1 MIRIA
6 TSQFQASMNRSL
18 TINQTMIAKL
28 TEQMA
33 TGNKI
38 QVPSDEPIANVRL
51 SRLRREENIVS
62 QYVENIDA
70 VKVRLSKNETFLS
83 SMVNDMGAARDLFV
97 WASDGSN
104 TPDDLNAMVNS
115 LVSLRDSLYFNSNTL
130 DQEGK
135 YIFSGTLTS
144 TQALTVDNGQPPGSR
159 YSFTGNNGVQEVVV
173 GNGITQPANV
183 TVDGMQDYL
192 NQLDIAIDML
202 GQPTVNPGD
211 PVLKAALRTALDG
224 TDTTLNLISG
234 KIAQFGGSQNV
245 MDTLANNHASVS
257 LSNRMAITD
266 IAQLDYGLAA
276 TQLTGYNNALQAT
289 YQAYSKVNNLSL
301 FNVL

>member
-1 MIRIA
+1 MRIA
-6 TSQFQASMNRSL
+6 SSQFQASMNRSL
-18 TINQTMIAKL
+18 QINQTVIAKL

-62 QYVENIDA
+62 QYVDNISA
-70 VKVRLSKNETFLS
+70 VKIRLSKNETYLS
-83 SMVNDMGAARDLFV
+83 SMVQDMGAARDLFV

-104 TPDDLNAMVNS
+104 TPADLNSMVNS
-115 LVSLRDSLYFNSNTL
+115 LVALRDSLYFNGNTK

-144 TQALTVDNGQPPGSR
+144 TAALSYDATQPLGSR
-159 YSFTGNNGVQEVVV
+159 YSYTGNNGTQEVVV

-183 TVDGMQDYL
+183 TVDGMDDYL
-192 NQLDIAIDML
+192 NQLDTAISML
-202 GQPTVNPGD
+202 GSPTASAND
-211 PVLKAALRTALDG
+211 PVLQGVLKTTLDG
-224 TDTTLNLISG
+224 TDTALGMISS
-234 KIAQFGGSQNV
+234 KIAQFGGAQNV
-245 MDTLANNHASVS
+245 METLANNHGNVS
-257 LSNRMAITD
+257 LSNKIAITD

-276 TQLTGYNNALQAT
+276 TQLSGYNSALQAT
-289 YQAYSKVNNLSL
+289 YQAYSKVSGLSL

>member
-1 MIRIA
+1 MRIA

-18 TINQTMIAKL
+18 QINQGEVAKL

-62 QYVENIDA
+62 QYVENIES
-70 VKVRLSKNETFLS
+70 VKIRLSKNETYLD
-83 SMVNDMGAARDLFV
+83 SMVQDIGAARDLFV

-104 TPDDLNAMVNS
+104 TPADLNSMVSS
-115 LVSLRDSLYFNSNTL
+115 LEAIRDSLFFNGNTR

-135 YIFSGTLTS
+135 YIFSGTLTN
-144 TQALTVDNGQPPGSR
+144 QPALTYNSALAVGSR
-159 YSFTGNNGVQEVVV
+159 YTFTGNNDSQEVVV
-173 GNGITQPANV
+173 GNGVTQAANV
-183 TVDGMQDYL
+183 TVDGMEDYL
-192 NQLDIAIDML
+192 NQLDKAIDML
-202 GQPTVNPGD
+202 KQPTVNPGD
-211 PVLKAALRTALDG
+211 PLLKAALKTALDG
-224 TDTTLNLISG
+224 SDTALGLVSG
-234 KIAQFGGSQNV
+234 KIASFGGVQKV
-245 MDTLANNHASVS
+245 METLAGNHANVS
-257 LSNRMAITD
+257 LSNKMAITD

-276 TQLTGYNNALQAT
+276 TQLSGYNNALQAT
-289 YQAYSKVNNLSL
+289 YQAYAKVSNLSL

>member
-1 MIRIA
+1 MRIA

-18 TINQTMIAKL
+18 QINQTAVAKL

-62 QYVENIDA
+62 QYVENIEA
-70 VKVRLSKNETFLS
+70 VKIRLSKNETYLS
-83 SMVNDMGAARDLFV
+83 SMVGDLGAARDLFV

-115 LVSLRDSLYFNSNTL
+115 LRSLRDSLFFNGNTR

-135 YIFSGTLTS
+135 FIFSGTLTG
-144 TQALTVDNGQPPGSR
+144 TAALAIDPAAAPGAR
-159 YSFTGNNGVQEVVV
+159 YSYTGNNGSQEVVV

-183 TVDGMQDYL
+183 TVDGMHDYL
-192 NQLDIAIDML
+192 NQLDIAIDL
-202 GQPTVNPGD
+202 LAQPAANPAD
-211 PVLKAALRTALDG
+211 PVLRAALIGALDG
-224 TDTTLNLISG
+224 TDTALELISS
-234 KIAQFGGSQNV
+234 KIAAFGGAQKV
-245 MDTLANNHASVS
+245 METLAGNHANVS
-257 LSNRMAITD
+257 LSNKMAITD

-276 TQLTGYNNALQAT
+276 TQLSGYNNALQAT
-289 YQAYSKVNNLSL
+289 YQAYAKVNNLSL

>member
-1 MIRIA
+1 MRIA
-6 TSQFQASMNRSL
+6 SSQFQASMNRSL
-18 TINQTMIAKL
+18 QINQTVIAKL

-70 VKVRLSKNETFLS
+70 VKIRLSKNETYLS
-83 SMVNDMGAARDLFV
+83 SMVDDMGSVRDLFV

-104 TPDDLNAMVNS
+104 TPADLNSMVNS
-115 LVSLRDSLYFNSNTL
+115 LVALRDSLYFNGNTR

-144 TQALTVDNGQPPGSR
+144 TPALSFNSAAAIGSR
-159 YSFTGNNGVQEVVV
+159 YSYTGNNGSQEVVV

-192 NQLDIAIDML
+192 NKLDVAIDML
-202 GQPTVNPGD
+202 KQPTVSAGD
-211 PVLKAALRTALDG
+211 PVLQAALKSALDG
-224 TDTTLNLISG
+224 TDSALGLVSG
-234 KIAQFGGSQNV
+234 KIAQFGGAQNV
-245 MDTLANNHASVS
+245 METLANNHGNVS
-257 LSNRMAITD
+257 LSNKIAITD

-276 TQLTGYNNALQAT
+276 TQLSGYNSALQAT
-289 YQAYSKVNNLSL
+289 YQAYSKVSGLSL

>member
-1 MIRIA
+1 MLRIA
-6 TSQFQASMNRSL
+6 SSQFQASMNRSL
-18 TINQTMIAKL
+18 SINQTVIAKL

-33 TGNKI
+33 SGNKI

-62 QYVENIDA
+62 QYIDNISA
-70 VKVRLSKNETFLS
+70 VKIRLSKNETYLT
-83 SMVNDMGAARDLFV
+83 SMVNDIGAARDLFV

-104 TPDDLNAMVNS
+104 TPEDLNAMVNS
-115 LVSLRDSLYFNSNTL
+115 LVALRDSLYFNSNTL

-144 TQALTVDNGQPPGSR
+144 TQAMTLDGAQPAGSR
-159 YSFTGNNGVQEVVV
+159 YGYTGNDGVQEVVV

-183 TVDGMQDYL
+183 TLDGLDDYL
-192 NQLDIAIDML
+192 NQIDLAIETL
-202 GQPTVNPGD
+202 QQPGVDAND
-211 PVLKAALRTALDG
+211 PAVRAVVGAALQGSDTALS
-224 TDTTLNLISG
+224 LISG
-234 KIAQFGGSQNV
+234 KIANFGGAQNV
-245 MDTLANNHASVS
+245 METLANNHANVS
-257 LSNRMAITD
+257 LSNKMAITD
-266 IAQLDYGLAA
+266 IAQLDYALAA

-289 YQAYSKVNNLSL
+289 YQAYSKVSNLSL

>member
-1 MIRIA
+1 MRIA
-6 TSQFQASMNRSL
+6 SSQFQASMNRSL
-18 TINQTMIAKL
+18 QINQTVIAKL

-62 QYVENIDA
+62 QYVDNISA
-70 VKVRLSKNETFLS
+70 VKIRLSKNEAYLT
-83 SMVNDMGAARDLFV
+83 SMVGDMGAARDLFV

-104 TPDDLNAMVNS
+104 TPADLNSMVNS
-115 LVSLRDSLYFNSNTL
+115 LVALRDSLYFNGNTK

-135 YIFSGTLTS
+135 FIFSGTLTS
-144 TQALTVDNGQPPGSR
+144 TAALTYDASQPVGAR
-159 YSFTGNNGVQEVVV
+159 YSYTGNNGTQEVVV

-183 TVDGMQDYL
+183 TVDGLDDYL
-192 NQLDIAIDML
+192 NQLDNAISML
-202 GQPTVNPGD
+202 GSPTVNAND
-211 PVLKAALRTALDG
+211 PALRAVLKTALDG
-224 TDTTLNLISG
+224 TDTALGLISG
-234 KIAQFGGSQNV
+234 KIAQFGGAQNV
-245 MDTLANNHASVS
+245 METLANNHGNVS
-257 LSNRMAITD
+257 LSNKIAITD

-276 TQLTGYNNALQAT
+276 TQLSGYNSALQAT
-289 YQAYSKVNNLSL
+289 YQAYSKVSGLSL

>member
-1 MIRIA
+1 MRIA
-6 TSQFQASMNRSL
+6 SSQFQASMNRSL
-18 TINQTMIAKL
+18 QINQTVIAKL

-62 QYVENIDA
+62 QYVDNISA
-70 VKVRLSKNETFLS
+70 VKIRLSKNETYLS
-83 SMVNDMGAARDLFV
+83 SMVDDMGAARDLFV

-104 TPDDLNAMVNS
+104 TSADLNSMVNS
-115 LVSLRDSLYFNSNTL
+115 LVALRDSLYFNGNTK

-144 TQALTVDNGQPPGSR
+144 TAALSYDATQPLGSR
-159 YSFTGNNGVQEVVV
+159 YSYTGNNGTQEVVV

-183 TVDGMQDYL
+183 TVQGMEVYL
-192 NQLDIAIDML
+192 NQLDQAISML
-202 GQPTVNPGD
+202 SSPTASAND
-211 PVLKAALRTALDG
+211 PVLRGVLQTALVG
-224 TDTTLNLISG
+224 TDTALGQISG
-234 KIAQFGGSQNV
+234 KIAQFGGAQNV
-245 MDTLANNHASVS
+245 METLANNHGNVS
-257 LSNRMAITD
+257 LSNKIAITD

-276 TQLTGYNNALQAT
+276 TQLSGYNSALQAT
-289 YQAYSKVNNLSL
+289 YQAYSKVSGLSL

>member
-1 MIRIA
+1 MRIA
-6 TSQFQASMNRSL
+6 SSQFQASMNRSL
-18 TINQTMIAKL
+18 QINQTVIAKL

-62 QYVENIDA
+62 QYVDNINS
-70 VKVRLSKNETFLS
+70 VKIRLSKNETYLS
-83 SMVNDMGAARDLFV
+83 SMVGDMGAARDLFV

-104 TPDDLNAMVNS
+104 TPADLNSMVNS
-115 LVSLRDSLYFNSNTL
+115 LVALRDSLYFNGNTK

-144 TQALTVDNGQPPGSR
+144 TPALTLNAAAAPGSR
-159 YSFTGNNGVQEVVV
+159 YSYSGNNGTQEVVV

-183 TVDGMQDYL
+183 TVQGMDTYL
-192 NQLDIAIDML
+192 NQLDVAISML
-202 GQPTVNPGD
+202 SSPTVDAND
-211 PVLKAALRTALDG
+211 PVLQGALKTALDG
-224 TDTTLNLISG
+224 TDTALGLISG
-234 KIAQFGGSQNV
+234 KIAQFGGAQNV
-245 MDTLANNHASVS
+245 METLANNHGNVS
-257 LSNRMAITD
+257 LSNKIAITD

-276 TQLTGYNNALQAT
+276 TQLSGYNSALQAT
-289 YQAYSKVNNLSL
+289 YQAYSKVSGLSL

>member
-1 MIRIA
+1 MRIA
-6 TSQFQASMNRSL
+6 SSQFQASMNRSL
-18 TINQTMIAKL
+18 QINQTVIAKL

-62 QYVENIDA
+62 QYVDNISA
-70 VKVRLSKNETFLS
+70 VKIRLSKNETYLG
-83 SMVNDMGAARDLFV
+83 SMVDDMGAARDLFV

-104 TPDDLNAMVNS
+104 TPADLNSMVNS
-115 LVSLRDSLYFNSNTL
+115 LVALRDSLYFNGNTK

-144 TQALTVDNGQPPGSR
+144 TAALSYDATQPLGAR
-159 YSFTGNNGVQEVVV
+159 YSYTGNNGTQEVVV

-183 TVDGMQDYL
+183 TVQGMDVYL
-192 NQLDIAIDML
+192 NQLDQAISML
-202 GQPTVNPGD
+202 SSPTVSASD
-211 PVLKAALRTALDG
+211 PVLQGVLKTALDG
-224 TDTTLNLISG
+224 TDTALNQISS
-234 KIAQFGGSQNV
+234 KIAQFGGAQNV
-245 MDTLANNHASVS
+245 METLANNHSNVS
-257 LSNRMAITD
+257 LSNKIAITD

-276 TQLTGYNNALQAT
+276 TQLSGYNSALQAT
-289 YQAYSKVNNLSL
+289 YQAYSKVSGLSL

>member
-1 MIRIA
+1 MRIA

-18 TINQTMIAKL
+18 QINQGEVAKL

-62 QYVENIDA
+62 QYVENIES
-70 VKVRLSKNETFLS
+70 VKIRLSKNETYLD
-83 SMVNDMGAARDLFV
+83 SMVQDIGAARDLFV

-104 TPDDLNAMVNS
+104 TPADLNSMVSS
-115 LVSLRDSLYFNSNTL
+115 LEAIRDSLFFNGNTR

-135 YIFSGTLTS
+135 YIFSGTLTN
-144 TQALTVDNGQPPGSR
+144 QPALTYNSALAVGSR
-159 YSFTGNNGVQEVVV
+159 YTFTGNNDSQEVVV
-173 GNGITQPANV
+173 GNGVTQAANV
-183 TVDGMQDYL
+183 TVDGMEDYL
-192 NQLDIAIDML
+192 NQLDKAIDL
-202 GQPTVNPGD
+202 LKQPTVNPGD
-211 PVLKAALRTALDG
+211 PLLKAALKTALDG
-224 TDTTLNLISG
+224 SDTTLGLVSG
-234 KIAQFGGSQNV
+234 KIASFGGVQKV
-245 MDTLANNHASVS
+245 METLAGNHANVS
-257 LSNRMAITD
+257 LSNKMAITD

-276 TQLTGYNNALQAT
+276 TQLSGYNNALQAT
-289 YQAYSKVNNLSL
+289 YQAYAKVSNLSL

>member
-6 TSQFQASMNRSL
+6 SSQFQASMNRSL
-18 TINQTMIAKL
+18 TINQTAIAKL

-33 TGNKI
+33 TGNRI

-62 QYVENIDA
+62 QYVDNIEA
-70 VKVRLSKNETFLS
+70 VKIRLSKNETYLT
-83 SMVNDMGAARDLFV
+83 SMVNDMASARDLLV
-97 WASDGSN
+97 WAADGSN
-104 TPDDLNAMVNS
+104 TPDDLNAMVSS
-115 LVSLRDSLYFNSNTL
+115 LVALRDSLYFNGNTL

-144 TQALTVDNGQPPGSR
+144 TQALTVDPLAAPGAR
-159 YSFTGNNGVQEVVV
+159 YSYTGNDGVQEVVV
-173 GNGITQPANV
+173 GNGITQAANV
-183 TVDGMQDYL
+183 TVNGLHDYL
-192 NQLDIAIDML
+192 NQLDIAIDLL
-202 GQPTVNPGD
+202 GQPGASTSD
-211 PVLKAALRTALDG
+211 PALKAALVTALDG
-224 TDTTLNLISG
+224 TDSALGLISG

-245 MDTLANNHASVS
+245 MDTLASNHSNVS
-257 LSNRMAITD
+257 LSNKMAITD

-289 YQAYSKVNNLSL
+289 YQAYAKVNNLSL

>member
-1 MIRIA
+1 MRIA

-18 TINQTMIAKL
+18 QINQTVIAKL

-62 QYVENIDA
+62 QYVENIGA
-70 VKVRLSKNETFLS
+70 VKIRLSKNETYLT
-83 SMVNDMGAARDLFV
+83 SMVGDMGSARDLFV
-97 WASDGSN
+97 WAKDASN
-104 TPDDLNAMVNS
+104 TPADLNSMVNS
-115 LVSLRDSLYFNSNTL
+115 LAALRDSLYFNGNTQ

-144 TQALTVDNGQPPGSR
+144 TPALAFDPAAAIGSR
-159 YSFTGNNGVQEVVV
+159 YSYTGNNGTQEVVV

-192 NQLDIAIDML
+192 NQLDVAIDML
-202 GQPTVNPGD
+202 SQPTVD
-211 PVLKAALRTALDG
+211 PADPALQAALSTALNG
-224 TDTTLNLISG
+224 TDTALALVSG
-234 KIAQFGGSQNV
+234 KIAAFGGAQNV
-245 MDTLANNHASVS
+245 METLSDNHSNVS
-257 LSNRMAITD
+257 LSNKMAITD

-276 TQLTGYNNALQAT
+276 TQLSGYNNALQAT
-289 YQAYSKVNNLSL
+289 YQAYSKVSNLSL

>member
-1 MIRIA
+1 MRIA
-6 TSQFQASMNRSL
+6 SSQFQASMNRSL
-18 TINQTMIAKL
+18 QINQTVIAKL

-62 QYVENIDA
+62 QYVDNISA
-70 VKVRLSKNETFLS
+70 VKIRLSKNETYLS
-83 SMVNDMGAARDLFV
+83 SMVGDMGAARDLFV

-104 TPDDLNAMVNS
+104 TPADLNSMVNS
-115 LVSLRDSLYFNSNTL
+115 LVALRDSLFFNGNTK

-144 TQALTVDNGQPPGSR
+144 TAALAYDATQPLGSR
-159 YSFTGNNGVQEVVV
+159 YTYTGNNGTQEVVV

-183 TVDGMQDYL
+183 TVQGMEVYL
-192 NQLDIAIDML
+192 NQLDQAINGL
-202 GQPTVNPGD
+202 SSPTASAND
-211 PVLKAALRTALDG
+211 PALKAILETALDG
-224 TDTTLNLISG
+224 TDTALGIISS
-234 KIAQFGGSQNV
+234 KIAQFGGAQNV
-245 MDTLANNHASVS
+245 METLANNHGNVS
-257 LSNRMAITD
+257 LSNKIAITD

-276 TQLTGYNNALQAT
+276 TQLSGYNSALQAT
-289 YQAYSKVNNLSL
+289 YQAYSKVSGLSL

>member
-1 MIRIA
+1 MRIA
-6 TSQFQASMNRSL
+6 SSQFQASMNRSL
-18 TINQTMIAKL
+18 QINQSVISKL

-62 QYVENIDA
+62 QYVDNISA
-70 VKVRLSKNETFLS
+70 VKIRLSKNETYLG
-83 SMVNDMGAARDLFV
+83 SMVDDMGAARDLFV

-104 TPDDLNAMVNS
+104 TPADLNSMVNS
-115 LVSLRDSLYFNSNTL
+115 LVALRDSLYFNGNTK

-135 YIFSGTLTS
+135 FIFSGTLTS
-144 TQALTVDNGQPPGSR
+144 TAALSYDATQPLGAR
-159 YSFTGNNGVQEVVV
+159 YSYTGNNGTQEVVV

-183 TVDGMQDYL
+183 TVQGIDTYL
-192 NQLDIAIDML
+192 NQLDQAISML
-202 GQPTVNPGD
+202 GSPTVSASD
-211 PVLKAALRTALDG
+211 PALQAVLKTALDG
-224 TDTTLNLISG
+224 TDTALNQVSS
-234 KIAQFGGSQNV
+234 KIAQFGGAQNV
-245 MDTLANNHASVS
+245 METLANNHGNVS
-257 LSNRMAITD
+257 LSNKIAITD

-276 TQLTGYNNALQAT
+276 TQLSGYNSALQAT
-289 YQAYSKVNNLSL
+289 YQAYSKVSGLSL

>member
-1 MIRIA
+1 MRIA
-6 TSQFQASMNRSL
+6 SSQFQASMNRSL
-18 TINQTMIAKL
+18 QINQTVIAKL

-62 QYVENIDA
+62 QYVDNISA
-70 VKVRLSKNETFLS
+70 VKIRLSKNETYLS
-83 SMVNDMGAARDLFV
+83 SMVEDMGAARDLFV
-97 WASDGSN
+97 WAADGSN
-104 TPDDLNAMVNS
+104 TPADLNSMVNS
-115 LVSLRDSLYFNSNTL
+115 LVALRDSLYFNGNTK

-144 TQALTVDNGQPPGSR
+144 TAALSYDATQPLGSR
-159 YSFTGNNGVQEVVV
+159 YSYTGNNGTQEVVV

-183 TVDGMQDYL
+183 TVDGMDDYL
-192 NQLDIAIDML
+192 NQLDNAISML
-202 GQPTVNPGD
+202 GSPTASAND
-211 PVLKAALRTALDG
+211 PVLQGVLKIALDG
-224 TDTTLNLISG
+224 TDTALGMISS
-234 KIAQFGGSQNV
+234 KIAQFGGAQNV
-245 MDTLANNHASVS
+245 METLANNHGNVS
-257 LSNRMAITD
+257 LSNKIAITD

-276 TQLTGYNNALQAT
+276 TQLSGYNSALQAT
-289 YQAYSKVNNLSL
+289 YQAYSKVSGLSL

>member
-1 MIRIA
+1 MRIA
-6 TSQFQASMNRSL
+6 SSQFQASMNRSL
-18 TINQTMIAKL
+18 QINQTAIAKL

-62 QYVENIDA
+62 QYVDNINA
-70 VKVRLSKNETFLS
+70 VKIRLSKNETYLS
-83 SMVNDMGAARDLFV
+83 SMVEDMGAARDLFV
-97 WASDGSN
+97 WSLDGSN
-104 TPDDLNAMVNS
+104 TPADLNSMVNS
-115 LVSLRDSLYFNSNTL
+115 LVAMRDSLYFNGNTK

-144 TQALTVDNGQPPGSR
+144 TAALSYDATQPIGSR
-159 YSFTGNNGVQEVVV
+159 YTYTGNNGTQEVVV

-183 TVDGMQDYL
+183 TVDGMDVYL
-192 NQLDIAIDML
+192 NQLDQAISML
-202 GQPTVNPGD
+202 SSPTASAND
-211 PVLKAALRTALDG
+211 PVLRGVLQTALQG
-224 TDTTLNLISG
+224 TDTALGQISG
-234 KIAQFGGSQNV
+234 KIAQFGGAQNV
-245 MDTLANNHASVS
+245 METLANNHGNVS
-257 LSNRMAITD
+257 LSNKIAITD

-276 TQLTGYNNALQAT
+276 TQLSGYNSALQAT
-289 YQAYSKVNNLSL
+289 YQAYSKVSGLSL

>member
-1 MIRIA
+1 MMRIA
-6 TSQFQASMNRSL
+6 TNQFQASMNRSL

-70 VKVRLSKNETFLS
+70 VKVRLSKNETFLT

-115 LVSLRDSLYFNSNTL
+115 LTSLRDSLYFNSNTL

-144 TQALTVDNGQPPGSR
+144 TQALTLDNTQPPGSR

-245 MDTLANNHASVS
+245 METLANNHASVS

>member
-1 MIRIA
+1 MRIA
-6 TSQFQASMNRSL
+6 SSQFQASMNRSL
-18 TINQTMIAKL
+18 QINQTVIAKL

-62 QYVENIDA
+62 QYVDNINS
-70 VKVRLSKNETFLS
+70 VKIRLSKNETYLS
-83 SMVNDMGAARDLFV
+83 SMVDDMGAARDLFV

-104 TPDDLNAMVNS
+104 TPADLNSMVNS
-115 LVSLRDSLYFNSNTL
+115 LVALRDSLYFNGNTK

-135 YIFSGTLTS
+135 FIFSGTLTS
-144 TQALTVDNGQPPGSR
+144 TPALTLNAAAAPGSR
-159 YSFTGNNGVQEVVV
+159 YSYSGNNGTQEVVV

-183 TVDGMQDYL
+183 TVQGMDTYL
-192 NQLDIAIDML
+192 NQLDVAISML
-202 GQPTVNPGD
+202 SSPTVDAND
-211 PVLKAALRTALDG
+211 PVLQGVLKTALDG
-224 TDTTLNLISG
+224 TDTALGLISG
-234 KIAQFGGSQNV
+234 KIAQFGGAQNV
-245 MDTLANNHASVS
+245 METLANNHGNVS
-257 LSNRMAITD
+257 LSNKIAITD

-276 TQLTGYNNALQAT
+276 TQLSGYNSALQAT
-289 YQAYSKVNNLSL
+289 YQAYSKVSGLSL

>member
-1 MIRIA
+1 MRIA
-6 TSQFQASMNRSL
+6 SSQFQASMNRSL
-18 TINQTMIAKL
+18 QINQTVIAKL

-62 QYVENIDA
+62 QYVDNISA
-70 VKVRLSKNETFLS
+70 VKIRLSKNETYLS
-83 SMVNDMGAARDLFV
+83 SMVDDMGAARDLFV

-104 TPDDLNAMVNS
+104 TPADLNSMVNS
-115 LVSLRDSLYFNSNTL
+115 LVALRDSLYFNGNTK

-144 TQALTVDNGQPPGSR
+144 TPALTLNAAAAPGAR
-159 YSFTGNNGVQEVVV
+159 YSYTGNNGTQEVVV

-183 TVDGMQDYL
+183 TVQGMDTYL
-192 NQLDIAIDML
+192 NQLDVAISML
-202 GQPTVNPGD
+202 SSPTVNAND
-211 PVLKAALRTALDG
+211 PVLQGVLKTALDG
-224 TDTTLNLISG
+224 TDTALGLVSG
-234 KIAQFGGSQNV
+234 KIAQFGGAQNV
-245 MDTLANNHASVS
+245 METLANNHGNVS
-257 LSNRMAITD
+257 LSNKIAITD

-276 TQLTGYNNALQAT
+276 TQLSGYNSALQAT
-289 YQAYSKVNNLSL
+289 YQAYSKVSGLSL

>member
-1 MIRIA
+1 MRIA
-6 TSQFQASMNRSL
+6 SSQFQASMNRSL
-18 TINQTMIAKL
+18 QINQTVIAKL

-62 QYVENIDA
+62 QYVDNISA
-70 VKVRLSKNETFLS
+70 VKIRLSKNETYLS
-83 SMVNDMGAARDLFV
+83 SMVGDMGAARDLFV

-104 TPDDLNAMVNS
+104 TPADLNSMVNS
-115 LVSLRDSLYFNSNTL
+115 LVALRDSLYFNGNTK

-144 TQALTVDNGQPPGSR
+144 TPALTLNAAAAPGSR
-159 YSFTGNNGVQEVVV
+159 YSYSGNNGTQEVVV

-183 TVDGMQDYL
+183 TVQGMDTYL
-192 NQLDIAIDML
+192 NQLDVAISML
-202 GQPTVNPGD
+202 SSPTVDASD
-211 PVLKAALRTALDG
+211 PVLQGALKTALDG
-224 TDTTLNLISG
+224 TDTALGLISG
-234 KIAQFGGSQNV
+234 KIAQFGGAQNV
-245 MDTLANNHASVS
+245 METLANNHGNVS
-257 LSNRMAITD
+257 LSNKIAITD

-276 TQLTGYNNALQAT
+276 TQLSGYNSALQAT
-289 YQAYSKVNNLSL
+289 YQAYSKVSGLSL

>member
-1 MIRIA
+1 MLRIA
-6 TSQFQASMNRSL
+6 SSQFQASMNRSL
-18 TINQTMIAKL
+18 SINQTVIAKL

-33 TGNKI
+33 SGNKI

-51 SRLRREENIVS
+51 SRLRREENIVG
-62 QYVENIDA
+62 QYIDNISA
-70 VKVRLSKNETFLS
+70 VKIRLSKNETYLT
-83 SMVNDMGAARDLFV
+83 SMVNDIGAARDLFV

-104 TPDDLNAMVNS
+104 TPEDLNAMVNS
-115 LVSLRDSLYFNSNTL
+115 LVALRDSLYFNSNTL

-144 TQALTVDNGQPPGSR
+144 TPAMALDNTQPAGSR
-159 YSFTGNNGVQEVVV
+159 YGYTGNDGVQEVVV

-183 TVDGMQDYL
+183 TLDGLDDYL
-192 NQLDIAIDML
+192 NQIDAAIETL
-202 GQPTVNPGD
+202 KQPGVDANDPAVRTVVG
-211 PVLKAALRTALDG
+211 AALQGSDTALS
-224 TDTTLNLISG
+224 LISG
-234 KIAQFGGSQNV
+234 KIANFGGAQNV
-245 MDTLANNHASVS
+245 METLANNHANVS
-257 LSNRMAITD
+257 LSNKMAITD

-289 YQAYSKVNNLSL
+289 YQAYSKVSNLSL

>member
-1 MIRIA
+1 MRIA
-6 TSQFQASMNRSL
+6 SSQFQASMNRSL
-18 TINQTMIAKL
+18 QINQTVIAKL

-62 QYVENIDA
+62 QYVDNISA
-70 VKVRLSKNETFLS
+70 VKIRLSKNETYLG
-83 SMVNDMGAARDLFV
+83 SMVDDMGAARDLFV

-104 TPDDLNAMVNS
+104 TPADLNSMVNS
-115 LVSLRDSLYFNSNTL
+115 LVALRDSLYYNGNTK

-144 TQALTVDNGQPPGSR
+144 TAALSYDATQPLGSR
-159 YSFTGNNGVQEVVV
+159 YKFTGNNGTQEVVV

-183 TVDGMQDYL
+183 TVDGMDVYL
-192 NQLDIAIDML
+192 NQLDQAISML
-202 GQPTVNPGD
+202 SSPTVNAND
-211 PVLKAALRTALDG
+211 PVLQGVLKTALDG
-224 TDTTLNLISG
+224 TDTALGLISG
-234 KIAQFGGSQNV
+234 KIAQFGGAQNV
-245 MDTLANNHASVS
+245 METLANNHSNVS
-257 LSNRMAITD
+257 LSNKIAITD

-276 TQLTGYNNALQAT
+276 TQLSGYNSALQAT
-289 YQAYSKVNNLSL
+289 YQAYSKVSGLSL
-301 FNVL
+301 FNAL

>member
-1 MIRIA
+1 MLRIA
-6 TSQFQASMNRSL
+6 TNQFQASMNRSL
-18 TINQTMIAKL
+18 SINQTMIAKL

-33 TGNKI
+33 TGNRI

-62 QYVENIDA
+62 QYVDNIEA
-70 VKVRLSKNETFLS
+70 VKIRLSKNETYLT
-83 SMVNDMGAARDLFV
+83 SMVNDIGAARDLFV
-97 WASDGSN
+97 WAADGSN
-104 TPDDLNAMVNS
+104 TPEDLNAMVNS
-115 LVSLRDSLYFNSNTL
+115 LVALRDSLYFNGNTL

-144 TQALTVDNGQPPGSR
+144 TQALTVDNTQAPGFR
-159 YSFTGNNGVQEVVV
+159 YSYTGNNGVQEVVV

-183 TVDGMQDYL
+183 TVDGMHDYL
-192 NQLDIAIDML
+192 NQLDVAIDTL
-202 GQPTVNPGD
+202 SQAGVNPND
-211 PVLKAALRTALDG
+211 PAVRANLTAALNGSDTALA
-224 TDTTLNLISG
+224 LVAG
-234 KIAQFGGSQNV
+234 KVANFGGAQNV
-245 MDTLANNHASVS
+245 METLSNNHANVS
-257 LSNRMAITD
+257 LSNKMAITD

>member
-1 MIRIA
+1 MRIA
-6 TSQFQASMNRSL
+6 SSQFQASMNRSL
-18 TINQTMIAKL
+18 QINQTAIAKL

-62 QYVENIDA
+62 QYVDNINA
-70 VKVRLSKNETFLS
+70 VKIRLSKNETYLS
-83 SMVNDMGAARDLFV
+83 SMVEDMGAARDLFV
-97 WASDGSN
+97 WSLDGSN
-104 TPDDLNAMVNS
+104 TPADLNSMVNS
-115 LVSLRDSLYFNSNTL
+115 LVAMRDSLYFNGNTK

-144 TQALTVDNGQPPGSR
+144 TAALSYDATQPIGSR
-159 YSFTGNNGVQEVVV
+159 YTYTGNNGTQEVVV

-183 TVDGMQDYL
+183 TVDGMDVYL
-192 NQLDIAIDML
+192 NQLDQAISGL
-202 GQPTVNPGD
+202 SSPTASAND
-211 PVLKAALRTALDG
+211 PVLRGVLETALQG
-224 TDTTLNLISG
+224 TDTALGQISS
-234 KIAQFGGSQNV
+234 KIAQFGGAQNV
-245 MDTLANNHASVS
+245 METLANNHGNVS
-257 LSNRMAITD
+257 LSNKIAITD

-276 TQLTGYNNALQAT
+276 TQLSGYNSALQAT
-289 YQAYSKVNNLSL
+289 YQAYSKVSGLSL

>member
-1 MIRIA
+1 MRIA
-6 TSQFQASMNRSL
+6 SSQFQASMNRSL
-18 TINQTMIAKL
+18 QINQSVISKL

-62 QYVENIDA
+62 QYVDNINA
-70 VKVRLSKNETFLS
+70 VKIRLSKNETYLS
-83 SMVNDMGAARDLFV
+83 SMVDDMGAARDLFV

-104 TPDDLNAMVNS
+104 TAADLNSMVNS
-115 LVSLRDSLYFNSNTL
+115 LVALRDSLYFNGNTR

-135 YIFSGTLTS
+135 FIFSGTLTS
-144 TQALTVDNGQPPGSR
+144 TPALTLNAAAAPGSR
-159 YSFTGNNGVQEVVV
+159 YSYTGNNGSQEVVV

-183 TVDGMQDYL
+183 TVDGMQNYL
-192 NQLDIAIDML
+192 NQLDVAIDL
-202 GQPTVNPGD
+202 LKQPTVSAGD
-211 PVLKAALRTALDG
+211 PVLQAALKTALDG
-224 TDTTLNLISG
+224 TDTALGLVSG

-245 MDTLANNHASVS
+245 METLANNHGNVS
-257 LSNRMAITD
+257 LSNKMAITD
-266 IAQLDYGLAA
+266 LAQLDYGLAA
-276 TQLTGYNNALQAT
+276 TQLAGYNSALQAT
-289 YQAYSKVNNLSL
+289 YQAYSKVSNLSL

>member
-18 TINQTMIAKL
+18 QINQTVISKL

-62 QYVENIDA
+62 QYVDNIDA
-70 VKVRLSKNETFLS
+70 VKIRLSKNETYLS
-83 SMVNDMGAARDLFV
+83 SMVGDMGAARDLFV

-115 LVSLRDSLYFNSNTL
+115 LTALRDSLYFNGNTR

-135 YIFSGTLTS
+135 FIFSGTLTG
-144 TQALTVDNGQPPGSR
+144 TPALTLDPAQPAGSR
-159 YSFTGNNGVQEVVV
+159 YSYTGNNGVQEVVV

-183 TVDGMQDYL
+183 TVDGLHDYL
-192 NQLDIAIDML
+192 NQLDVAIDML
-202 GQPTVNPGD
+202 GQPAVNPSD
-211 PVLKAALRTALDG
+211 PALKAALRTALDG
-224 TDTTLNLISG
+224 TDTALSLIAG
-234 KIAQFGGSQNV
+234 KIASFGGAQNV
-245 MDTLANNHASVS
+245 METLASNHANVS
-257 LSNRMAITD
+257 LSNKMAITD